1 MNKLN
6 LELLILIS
14 CSVTTEKH
22 YEYLLL
28 SCHRYSNY
36 SCMLL
41 CYVQFTNK
49 DELYAQLVNCDV
61 VIYDITQHADQIEEA
76 IWVASRMLQ

>member
-1 MNKLN
+1 
-6 LELLILIS
+6 
-14 CSVTTEKH
+14 
-22 YEYLLL
+22 
-28 SCHRYSNY
+28 
-36 SCMLL
+36 MLL

-76 IWVASRMLQ
+76 IWVASRMLQWFIRQHCDCYSIISW